1 MLDNPILHRE
11 LTSALRSR
19 LTFLLAT
26 LYLIALAAV
35 VWFLWPNEGIY
46 SLAAQSTRA
55 VLLVFTIGQLLL
67 VMLYSPAFGATAIT
81 AEKEQNSYELLFT
94 TQLRP
99 ASIVTGKLWSSIT
112 CLLLLVVISFPIFV
126 ACFFLGAVSV
136 PETLVLYGLTGLT
149 AVLFALLGLSIS
161 AARQTSHSALVTTY
175 LLILSLN
182 AVPWVPYVVLQNRPD
197 AAYWTVLVRS
207 CSPLAAIAS
216 VIIPG
221 FDLAPGG
228 GKTGLPASWKI
239 YAGFAGALSFGLL
252 VYLLASV
259 YRSARQPTRRHL
271 AVIDDPKL
279 LAKRKLRFPFYL
291 IDPIRR
297 RGHIPDWINPIF
309 AREMRAKAFGGG
321 IWIFRCAY
329 LCLAGSMILMSL
341 VAGNIALGSPD
352 LIRTVA
358 LVFQL
363 GLIVLVVP
371 SLTVGAVTSER
382 ERGNLDLLR
391 QTRISAWQFL
401 AGKLMTA
408 ALFVVFVVVGA
419 LPLWFSIYYLK
430 TNTLQQ
436 IFIAWKIIGT
446 TILLTLMAGLFSS
459 AIAKKT
465 ASATGIAYGIL
476 ALLSVATFF
485 PLLMGEQLAGPF
497 RDNILMLNPFVG
509 AIQALT
515 TEYFSESRELWRH
528 HVQFVLA
535 LSAGFLVVATFRV
548 WRMLSP
554 EK

>member
-19 LTFLLAT
+19 LTFLLTA
-26 LYLIALAAV
+26 LYLAGLAAV
-35 VWFLWPNEGIY
+35 VWFLWPTEGIY
-46 SLAAQSTRA
+46 SLAAQSTRS

-67 VMLYSPAFGATAIT
+67 VMLYAPAFGATAIT
-81 AEKEQNSYELLFT
+81 VEKEQNSYELLFT
-94 TQLRP
+94 TQLSP
-99 ASIVTGKLWSSIT
+99 ADIITGKLFSSVT
-112 CLLLLVVISFPIFV
+112 CLLLFVVLSFPIFT

-136 PETLVLYGLTGLT
+136 PETIIIFGLT
-149 AVLFALLGLSIS
+149 ALTALFLALLGLAIS
-161 AARQTSHSALVTTY
+161 AARPTSHSALVTTY
-175 LLILSLN
+175 LLILGLN
-182 AVPWVPYVVLQNRPD
+182 ALPWIPYVILQTRPE

-216 VIIPG
+216 VVVPA

-228 GKTGLPASWKI
+228 GKTGLPASWI
-239 YAGFAGALSFGLL
+239 IFAGFAGTVSFGLL
-252 VYLLASV
+252 VYLLTSV
-259 YRSARQPTRRHL
+259 YRSARQPSRAHSP
-271 AVIDDPKL
+271 VIDDPKL
-279 LAKRKLRFPFYL
+279 LAQRKLSFPFYL

-297 RGHIPDWINPIF
+297 RGHIPDWINPVF
-309 AREMRAKAFGGG
+309 AREMRAQAFGGG

-371 SLTVGAVTSER
+371 SLTVGAITQER

-401 AGKLMTA
+401 WGKLFTA
-408 ALFVVFVVVGA
+408 AVFVLFVVVGA
-419 LPLWFSIYYLK
+419 IPLWFSIYYLK

-436 IFIAWKIIGT
+436 IFIAWKIIGA
-446 TILLTLMAGLFSS
+446 TILLALMTGLFSS
-459 AIAKKT
+459 AVAKKT

-476 ALLSVATFF
+476 AVLSVATFF
-485 PLLMGEQLAGPF
+485 PLLLGEHLAGNI
-497 RDNILMLNPFVG
+497 RDAILALNPFVG

-515 TEYFSESRELWRH
+515 TEYFSESRELWH
-528 HVQFVLA
+528 SHVTFVLA
-535 LSAGFLVVATFRV
+535 LSAIFFIIACQRI
-548 WRMLSP
+548 WKMLSP

>member
-1 MLDNPILHRE
+1 MLDNPILRRE

-19 LTFLLAT
+19 LMLLLTA
-26 LYLIALAAV
+26 LYLVALAAV
-35 VWFLWPNEGIY
+35 VWFLWPTEGIY

-81 AEKEQNSYELLFT
+81 FEKEQNSYELLFT

-99 ASIVTGKLWSSIT
+99 VSIVTGKLWSSIA
-112 CLLLLVVISFPIFV
+112 CLLLLVVLSFPTFV

-136 PETLVLYGLTGLT
+136 KETLIIYGLTMLT
-149 AVLFALLGLSIS
+149 AVFFALLGLSIS
-161 AARQTSHSALVTTY
+161 AARQTSHAALVTTY
-175 LLILSLN
+175 LLILAIN
-182 AVPWVPYVVLQNRPD
+182 AIPWVPYIVFESRPE
-197 AAYWTVLVRS
+197 AAQWTNFVRS

-216 VIIPG
+216 VVLPG

-228 GKTGLPASWKI
+228 GPTGLPASWKI
-239 YAGFAGALSFGLL
+239 FTGFAGLASLVLL
-252 VYLLASV
+252 TYLFASV
-259 YRSARQPTRRHL
+259 YRSARQPSRSHIP
-271 AVIDDPKL
+271 VIDDPKL
-279 LAKRKLRFPFYL
+279 LAQRKLRFPFYL

-297 RGHIPDWINPIF
+297 RGHIPDWINPVF

-321 IWIFRCAY
+321 IWIFRSAY
-329 LCLAGSMILMSL
+329 LCLAGSMILMAL

-352 LIRTVA
+352 LIRSVA

-371 SLTVGAVTSER
+371 SLTVGAVTTER

-391 QTRISAWQFL
+391 QTRITAWQFL
-401 AGKLMTA
+401 AGKLLTA
-408 ALFVVFVVVGA
+408 AVFVVFVVVGA
-419 LPLWFSIYYLK
+419 LPLWFSIHYLR

-446 TILLTLMAGLFSS
+446 TILLSLMTGLFAS
-459 AIAKKT
+459 ALAKKT
-465 ASATGIAYGIL
+465 AAATGIAYGIL

-485 PLLMGEQLAGPF
+485 PLLMGNQLAGHI
-497 RDNILMLNPFVG
+497 RDGILTLNPFVG

-515 TEYFSESRELWRH
+515 TEYFSESRELWRS
-528 HVQFVLA
+528 HVQIVLA
-535 LSAGFLVVATFRV
+535 LSAGFLVFATFRV